1 MARRSRTR
9 RSCGRPSAGGEGHA
23 GCTFEPPG
31 GGQPCEGRGPNRRR
45 SGIDHR
51 QERRVHFAVDV
62 SQRDIAVLLLP
73 RTLEQF
79 ILREQAED
87 LLQASGVIAVEP
99 PRIPY
104 GALGRLPLGVADAL
118 GGNQARRLKLPGQA
132 KVVVM
137 FHPLQWPLA
146 RGLLAKSPDSELWYG
161 RWDRYE
167 HAYDASPKLRERLEQ
182 LHEEAAERASV
193 VFVASDALARLERD
207 AGREPELLGLSAGD
221 FPAPDPGQAVV
232 AVSLGH
238 LGHRVD
244 WSLLRAV
251 AEGMPELT
259 CLLVGETHPDEL
271 AGDADFAACRE
282 LDNLVFLGRRSDAE
296 AARLILCADVGILP
310 FKVEPFNDAG
320 LPYRILKA
328 ARLGRRTIMPVLE
341 GVRTWERAVLL
352 RDGPAA
358 WIETL
363 REHRGARVRPD
374 AELRAWALSQTAA
387 QVNKPLW
394 DRLHRL
400 GIA

>member
-1 MARRSRTR
+1 
-9 RSCGRPSAGGEGHA
+9 
-23 GCTFEPPG
+23 
-31 GGQPCEGRGPNRRR
+31 
-45 SGIDHR
+45 
-51 QERRVHFAVDV
+51 VDV
-62 SQRDIAVLLLP
+62 SERDIAVLLLP

-87 LLQASGVIAVEP
+87 LLKASGVVAVEP
-99 PRIPY
+99 PRVPY
-104 GALGRLPLGVADAL
+104 GAFGRMPLGFADAL
-118 GGNQARRLKLPGQA
+118 GANQARRMKLPGRP

-146 RGLLAKSPDSELWYG
+146 RALLARTPDSELWYG

-167 HAYDASPKLRERLEQ
+167 RAYDANPKLRERLEL
-182 LHEEAAERASV
+182 LHEEAAARAKV
-193 VFVASDALARLERD
+193 VFVASEALARIERD

-221 FPAPDPGQAVV
+221 FPAPDPEAAVI

-244 WSLLRAV
+244 WALLRAV
-251 AEGMPELT
+251 AERMPELT
-259 CLLVGETHPDEL
+259 CLLVGEVHPEEM
-271 AGDADFAACRE
+271 AGDEDFAACLE
-282 LDNLVFLGRRSDAE
+282 LDNLLFLGRRSDAE

-328 ARLGRRTIMPVLE
+328 ARLGRRTITPVLE
-341 GVRTWERAVLL
+341 GVRTWERAIQRESTVE
-352 RDGPAA
+352 G
-358 WIETL
+358 WIGAL

-374 AELRAWALSQTAA
+374 LALREWALSQTAA
-387 QVNKPLW
+387 QVNRPLW
-394 DRLHRL
+394 ERLHRL